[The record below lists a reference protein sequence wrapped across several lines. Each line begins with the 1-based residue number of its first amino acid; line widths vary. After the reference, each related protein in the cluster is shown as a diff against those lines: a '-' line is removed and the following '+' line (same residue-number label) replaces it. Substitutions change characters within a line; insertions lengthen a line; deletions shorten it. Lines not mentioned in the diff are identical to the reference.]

1 MIRPKYLCNDCTHKH
16 ICRYVN
22 DMSNLIESIDEKCD
36 YSTNDLP
43 IDLSHIT
50 CDYLTTKSEGGIIR

>member
-1 MIRPKYLCNDCTHKH
+1 MIRPKYLCNDCTHKN
-16 ICRYVN
+16 ICRYVS
-22 DMSNLIESIDEKCD
+22 DMFNLIESIDEKCD